1 MTDKTLT
8 RSAVIAAGSST
19 LDVAARTVEVCWT
32 SGASVK
38 RYSWDDG
45 YYMEELEVSP
55 KAIRMDR
62 FASMSLLDGHEQS
75 MTARLGTVVA
85 GSIRIE
91 GGKAYA
97 TIKFS
102 RHENADRIL
111 KDLEDG
117 HPLSISVGYRVHKSE
132 KTEGERGQLP
142 TLRAIDWEPLELSAV
157 AVPADPAATSRS
169 EGIDPMPDP
178 IENAEQRHQRPAP
191 TNIINERR
199 RVSDLR
205 YLARSANIEDTE
217 LDRAIEEGTTVDA
230 FRNYV
235 FDKMVERQNQS
246 PTFPVVATRGMGDGM
261 NRTDAMISALLAR
274 VDPSHK
280 VEGEARQYVGLPVSE
295 IARRCLENR
304 GENVIGLSQG
314 GLIGRALHTTSDFP
328 AILAGVA
335 QTSMMQ
341 AYNAAPAALK
351 QVARQ
356 STAVDFRA
364 KTTVKLS
371 EGPGLEKVNEHGEY
385 KRGTFT
391 ESAES
396 YKIATYGKVFGAT
409 RQLLIN
415 DQLGAFVEI
424 ATKLG
429 RASEAFEA
437 SFLASLVESNPKMGD
452 NKALFHADHKNLAA
466 AGSSLSVTSLS
477 GARLAMRRQTGLA
490 GEIISVTPRFLIVP
504 SELETLAEQ
513 VLADIAAAKVEDTN
527 PFSKSLT
534 LIVEPRL
541 TDAKAWYVAASPAE
555 IEGLEYSYLAGEP
568 GPQIEDK
575 QGFNVDG
582 IEWKVR
588 LDYGAAFL
596 EHRGWYKNPGE

>member
-1 MTDKTLT
+1 
-8 RSAVIAAGSST
+8 
-19 LDVAARTVEVCWT
+19 
-32 SGASVK
+32 
-38 RYSWDDG
+38 
-45 YYMEELEVSP
+45 
-55 KAIRMDR
+55 
-62 FASMSLLDGHEQS
+62 
-75 MTARLGTVVA
+75 
-85 GSIRIE
+85 
-91 GGKAYA
+91 
-97 TIKFS
+97 
-102 RHENADRIL
+102 
-111 KDLEDG
+111 
-117 HPLSISVGYRVHKSE
+117 
-132 KTEGERGQLP
+132 
-142 TLRAIDWEPLELSAV
+142 
-157 AVPADPAATSRS
+157 
-169 EGIDPMPDP
+169 
-178 IENAEQRHQRPAP
+178 
-191 TNIINERR
+191 
-199 RVSDLR
+199 
-205 YLARSANIEDTE
+205 
-217 LDRAIEEGTTVDA
+217 
-230 FRNYV
+230 
-235 FDKMVERQNQS
+235 
-246 PTFPVVATRGMGDGM
+246 M

-596 EHRGWYKNPGE
+596 EHRGWYKNPGQ